1 MSHRW
6 LLLVALGAGCARP
19 VQRPAPNID
28 PGRLD
33 GSIQQQF
40 MRSAQAW
47 NRGDLDAFM
56 SDYAPDSLPTFVA
69 EGHVRRGFDYIRRRY
84 APQFAPGATRDSLRF
99 EEFNVRP
106 ITDGFA
112 LVTARYVL
120 YSNGR
125 TTASGPFTLLMQQ
138 RPEGWRILH
147 DHTSSD

>member
-6 LLLVALGAGCARP
+6 LLLGALGLGCAQP
-19 VQRPAPNID
+19 AQRPEPSID
-28 PGRLD
+28 PGRLG
-33 GSIQQQF
+33 GSIQQQL

-69 EGHVRRGFDYIRRRY
+69 GGHLHRGFDWIRNRY
-84 APQFAPGATRDSLRF
+84 APSFAPGAARDSLRF
-99 EEFNVRP
+99 EEFDVRP

-125 TTASGPFTLLMQQ
+125 TSASGPFTLLMQQ